1 MKAFI
6 VDSVKHCIYKPF
18 AQLDYAM
25 HYAKHFDDAIIYERD
40 LSVHEAQAWGIN
52 APFNNQGNK
61 PHCFCKDNGVIR
73 SLGGEL

>member
-18 AQLDYAM
+18 AQLDYAV
-25 HYAKHFDDAIIYERD
+25 IYERD

-61 PHCFCKDNGVIR
+61 SHCFCKDNGIIR